1 MLLEL
6 KSGCVYGPVQS
17 RRLGRS
23 LGINAL
29 PSGCKVCTF
38 DCQYCQ
44 YGWTPSDCLTRGHSF
59 PTVAAI
65 LAEVEA
71 ALHHLSD
78 PPAFLTFSG
87 HGEPTLHPGFPRL
100 VDGLIT
106 LRDRALPSA
115 RTAILSNS
123 SRVGDPDVRT
133 ALRRLDARIMK
144 LDAGSQVVLDA
155 FNQPLEPLAI
165 DELVDGLGDLGEV
178 TLQALFADGQAGNH
192 SPEHVAAWLTSV
204 ERIRPVAVQVY
215 TLDRD
220 VPSRHLAPVPG
231 AELQAIAAA
240 VQARG
245 ITATAY

>member
-6 KSGCVYGPVQS
+6 KKGCVYGPVSS

-23 LGINAL
+23 LGINVL
-29 PSGCKVCTF
+29 PAARKVCTF

-44 YGWTPSDCLTRGHSF
+44 YGWTRRDCLASADGF
-59 PTVAAI
+59 AAVATV
-65 LAEVEA
+65 LCEVEA
-71 ALHHLSD
+71 TLRRLPD

-87 HGEPTLHPGFPRL
+87 NGEPTLHPAFPRL
-100 VDGLIT
+100 VDSVIA
-106 LRDRALPSA
+106 LRDRVAPTA

-123 SRVGDPDVRT
+123 TRVGDPAVRA

-144 LDAGSQVVLDA
+144 LDAGSQAALDG

-165 DELVDGLGDLGEV
+165 DELVEGLGDLGEV
-178 TLQALFADGQAGNH
+178 TLQALFAGGPAGNH
-192 SPEHVAAWLTSV
+192 GPDHIAAWLTCV

-220 VPSRHLAPVPG
+220 VPSRHLAPVPRPD
-231 AELQAIAAA
+231 LDAIAAA
-240 VQARG
+240 LEARG
-245 ITATAY
+245 LAATAF